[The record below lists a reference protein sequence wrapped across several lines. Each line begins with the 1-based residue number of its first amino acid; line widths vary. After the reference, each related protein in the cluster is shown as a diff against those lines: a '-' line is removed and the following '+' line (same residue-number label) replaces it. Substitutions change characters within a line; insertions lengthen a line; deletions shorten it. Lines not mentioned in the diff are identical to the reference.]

1 MEVGWVCQSSVGA
14 AGVGWGVKEG
24 NRRAEGK
31 KLLAGCV
38 WGSCIMGW
46 NLVGRKRET
55 SCAVHENNV
64 VRPSVLV
71 NTTAYLPHSR
81 RC

>member
-14 AGVGWGVKEG
+14 AGVGWAVKEG

-38 WGSCIMGW
+38 WESCIMGW
-46 NLVGRKRET
+46 NLVGRERQ
-55 SCAVHENNV
+55 V
-64 VRPSVLV
+64 VPYIKIMLSDH
-71 NTTAYLPHSR
+71 P
-81 RC
+81 CW